1 MDDVLRFTTL
11 FRSDPLYGRL
21 LADEPEAFTR
31 YTLQRVGSS
40 QRMILRWLARAI
52 SSAQG
57 DGSVRPGEPQEIA
70 VMLLLIAQSA
80 VLSHGTV
87 ADLISEA
94 GWERE
99 LRAALDGAA
108 ETVNGASSAAQTSR
122 DGGSISHSRPMSAAD
137 VLVVGGGITGAGVAL
152 DAASRGLRV
161 TLIEADDLAFDETSR
176 FSSKLVHGGLRY
188 LATGDIATA
197 RESAHERHLLMTT
210 IAPHLIRPLG
220 QLLPFSHGVT
230 LRQRAA
236 GAVGMAL
243 GDLLRMRAHT
253 PPQRAARPGA
263 RVGAHRCS
271 AGARSRSAR
280 SARGRA
286 VLRRPARRQMHDSW
300 RQWRGPQRA
309 WAPA

>member
-1 MDDVLRFTTL
+1 MEERQPLWDATQTRILDAADALIERRGVHGVTIAELARRADLSRPTIYRNWSDANDVVRAALLRRVDGILSTFSADARTRTALVDDVLRFTTL

-99 LRAALDGAA
+99 LRAALDG
-108 ETVNGASSAAQTSR
+108 
-122 DGGSISHSRPMSAAD
+122 
-137 VLVVGGGITGAGVAL
+137 
-152 DAASRGLRV
+152 
-161 TLIEADDLAFDETSR
+161 
-176 FSSKLVHGGLRY
+176 
-188 LATGDIATA
+188 
-197 RESAHERHLLMTT
+197 
-210 IAPHLIRPLG
+210 
-220 QLLPFSHGVT
+220 
-230 LRQRAA
+230 
-236 GAVGMAL
+236 
-243 GDLLRMRAHT
+243 LLR
-253 PPQRAARPGA
+253 P
-263 RVGAHRCS
+263 
-271 AGARSRSAR
+271 
-280 SARGRA
+280 
-286 VLRRPARRQMHDSW
+286 
-300 RQWRGPQRA
+300 
-309 WAPA
+309 